1 MRLKQAL
8 LKTPTNKGAERMKKR
23 KIPMR
28 KDIVTGEMAPKK
40 ELVRVVRDK
49 ENNVAVDP
57 TGKMSGRG
65 AYISLDVAIAK
76 KAKKARTFD
85 KAFEMKVDDSFY
97 DDLIEYVD
105 HQQARRELFENGN

>member
-1 MRLKQAL
+1 MRQ
-8 LKTPTNKGAERMKKR
+8 R

-49 ENNVAVDP
+49 ENNVSLDP
-57 TGKMSGRG
+57 TGKKSGRG
-65 AYISLDVAIAK
+65 AYISVDVKIAE

-85 KAFEMKVDDSFY
+85 KAFETKVADEFY
-97 DDLIEYVD
+97 DELIEYVD
-105 HQQARRELFENGN
+105 HQQARRELFNDDK